1 MMNKKSYEV
10 FLQFVIYCQLLM
22 MFCKCSKM
30 HYPMACAIMET
41 FKISLDLVNTM

>member
-1 MMNKKSYEV
+1 MMNKKSYKV
-10 FLQFVIYCQLLM
+10 FLQFVIYCQLSL

-30 HYPMACAIMET
+30 HNPMACAIMKT